1 MDSSDLWRVILL
13 WKFIHRSTSRIF
25 KDTYLTNENLRSF
38 LWCSPCHT
46 TVCQNNIDL
55 CHKEQQLT
63 LHGCPQRNSRHVN
76 IGDDFMSFKGEV
88 QWYILCSICIPC
100 QGIHNTKLVYS
111 SWVFFLHLTTFQEVK
126 LHPLQLL
133 IPICLNKMT
142 VTLLWYW
149 FCIEITIL
157 VGFLQELY
165 VRTLHPFFRWRNWGQ
180 NLQGC
185 TKHGRNAVWSS
196 PLSSKK
202 VSVGS
207 GQLWKVPGSFAS
219 IWQEGKYSSVCL

>member
-38 LWCSPCHT
+38 LWCSPRHT
-46 TVCQNNIDL
+46 TVCHNNIDL

-76 IGDDFMSFKGEV
+76 IGDDFMSFKDEV

-111 SWVFFLHLTTFQEVK
+111 SCFFFFAPDYISGSKTPSPPTFNTYMPQQNGC
-126 LHPLQLL
+126 H
-133 IPICLNKMT
+133 
-142 VTLLWYW
+142 
-149 FCIEITIL
+149 ITM
-157 VGFLQELY
+157 V
-165 VRTLHPFFRWRNWGQ
+165 
-180 NLQGC
+180 
-185 TKHGRNAVWSS
+185 
-196 PLSSKK
+196 
-202 VSVGS
+202 
-207 GQLWKVPGSFAS
+207 
-219 IWQEGKYSSVCL
+219 